1 MKQRIKLVAGF
12 SLLLVS
18 AAVYGEGSQQSV
30 GLKTIGTDTYYVD
43 GQFEGVSATA
53 LLVDTGSG
61 YSTINQETLH
71 QLKETGN
78 AVYLKKVEG
87 IMADGS
93 RMVVPIYRI
102 SGVSL
107 GGKCVIRNIEAAVFP
122 AGSRQILGLS
132 ALRKVTP
139 FVFSLDPPT
148 LTLSNCALGSF
159 SESGERDSHTAPAD
173 ATTAIKVGIPK
184 TSKIGLQSPAAG

>member
-1 MKQRIKLVAGF
+1 MKQRMKLVAGI
-12 SLLLVS
+12 SMLLVT
-18 AAVYGEGSQQSV
+18 AAVNGEGSQQSV
-30 GLKTIGTDTYYVD
+30 GLKTIGTDTYYVE
-43 GQFEGVSATA
+43 GQFEGVDATT

-61 YSTINQETLH
+61 YSTINQDTLS
-71 QLKETGN
+71 QLKQTGN

-107 GGKCVIRNIEAAVFP
+107 GGKCIIRNIEAAVFP

-139 FVFSLDPPT
+139 FVFSLDPPS
-148 LTLSNCALGSF
+148 LILSNCTLGRF
-159 SESGERDSHTAPAD
+159 SDSGAMDSHTPSAD
-173 ATTAIKVGIPK
+173 ATGAETHKA
-184 TSKIGLQSPAAG
+184 SKITLQSPAAG

>member
-1 MKQRIKLVAGF
+1 MTPPMKLVAGF
-12 SLLLVS
+12 ISLLMT
-18 AAVYGEGSQQSV
+18 AAVHGDGPQQSV
-30 GLKTIGTDTYYVD
+30 RLKTIGTDTYYVD
-43 GQFEGVSATA
+43 GQFEGVDATA

-61 YSTINQETLH
+61 YSTINQETLR

-107 GGKCVIRNIEAAVFP
+107 GGKCIIRNIEAAVFP
-122 AGSRQILGLS
+122 SGSRQILGLS

-139 FVFSLDPPT
+139 FVFSLDPPS
-148 LTLSNCALGSF
+148 LTLSNCTLGRFSNSGRIGRAAQAAHVPNV
-159 SESGERDSHTAPAD
+159 SESHRVS
-173 ATTAIKVGIPK
+173 ATTRHPSDSG
-184 TSKIGLQSPAAG
+184 